1 MEVNHTMP
9 GRRPNIAD
17 IMKNS
22 IERNDEEYVNSSKK
36 EVLNKDCKL
45 NSAENRKTRGRRGS
59 YVIRAYDEGMV
70 PPAHQRVYNGLRD
83 AVGGVGKS
91 GIVILQRVCENTGTS
106 RTNVLRVIKYLEQY
120 GFLKYE
126 ARPKEHCSFVSILK

>member
-45 NSAENRKTRGRRGS
+45 NSAENRETRGRRRS

>member
-91 GIVILQRVCENTGTS
+91 GIVILQRVCENAGTS

>member
-45 NSAENRKTRGRRGS
+45 NSAENRETRGRRGS

>member
-9 GRRPNIAD
+9 GRRSNIAD

-22 IERNDEEYVNSSKK
+22 IERNDKKYVNSSKK

-45 NSAENRKTRGRRGS
+45 NSAENGETRGHRRF

-70 PPAHQRVYNGLRD
+70 PPAYQRVYNGLRD

-91 GIVILQRVCENTGTS
+91 EIVIFATCL
-106 RTNVLRVIKYLEQY
+106 
-120 GFLKYE
+120 
-126 ARPKEHCSFVSILK
+126 

>member
-9 GRRPNIAD
+9 EKRPNIAD

-45 NSAENRKTRGRRGS
+45 NSAENRETRGRRRS

>member
-1 MEVNHTMP
+1 MP

-45 NSAENRKTRGRRGS
+45 NSAENRETRGRRRS

>member
-1 MEVNHTMP
+1 MP

>member
-36 EVLNKDCKL
+36 EVLNKDYKL
-45 NSAENRKTRGRRGS
+45 NSAKNGETRGRRGS